1 MSETEPKILFER
13 HWAKGGAEVDFHV
26 DEEMYSLVVFGG
38 KGSIDGAKEF
48 LKMADE
54 AIAFFGPEY
63 QTRITAD
70 LRKLNGAPIRSQF
83 LLGKWLLKNKRYV
96 ERIAVFGG
104 RRIEMTIARAV
115 MKIGRMHHVGFFN
128 DEASALR
135 FIKS

>member
-1 MSETEPKILFER
+1 MSETDSKILFEKK
-13 HWAKGGAEVDFHV
+13 WAQGGAAVDFHV
-26 DEEMYSLVVFGG
+26 DENMFSLVVFSG
-38 KGSIDGAKEF
+38 KGSMDGAREF

-63 QTRITAD
+63 KTKITAD

-128 DEASALR
+128 DEASAHK
-135 FIKS
+135 FIHS

>member
-1 MSETEPKILFER
+1 MSESSPKILFER
-13 HWAKGGAEVDFHV
+13 QWAKGGAEVDFHV
-26 DEEMYSLVVFGG
+26 DEHMFSLVIFSG
-38 KGSIDGAKEF
+38 KGSMDGAREF

-54 AIAFFGPEY
+54 AIEFFGPEY
-63 QTRITAD
+63 KTKITAD

-128 DEASALR
+128 DEASAKK
-135 FIKS
+135 FIHS

>member
-1 MSETEPKILFER
+1 MNETEPKILFER

>member
-54 AIAFFGPEY
+54 AIAFLGPEY

-128 DEASALR
+128 DAASALR

>member
-1 MSETEPKILFER
+1 MSETTPEIKFER
-13 HWAKGGAEVDFHV
+13 HWAKGGAQVDFHV
-26 DEEMYSLVVFGG
+26 DENMFSLVVFSG
-38 KGSIDGAKEF
+38 KGSMDGAREF
-48 LKMADE
+48 LNMADE

-63 QTRITAD
+63 KTKITAD

-128 DEASALR
+128 DEHSAR
-135 FIKS
+135 KFINS